1 MAVDRR
7 LTDPGRWTLR
17 GRLVVLLGAVGLLLV
32 ATLAAQIALQTR
44 QRDVRNDLLD
54 HIDPAA
60 VATADLETAV
70 VDQETGIRALALT
83 GDPRFLES
91 YSSGADAAD
100 GALDRLDSLLGSHG
114 ELDDELTEAR
124 GLHDA
129 WQASSAQPVIDAVAT
144 GESADVRSES
154 FQQEAMQRVDRLQAA
169 IQRVDD
175 ELTTLRADR
184 VDELDD
190 AARRATW
197 AMVLQVGGVVLS
209 GAIILGALA
218 RFVLGPIG
226 RLGRDAR
233 RVADGELGHPV
244 RGDGSPD
251 LVRLGADVDAMRAR
265 ILAEL
270 DQLNAAADELA
281 RQADEL
287 SRSNAD
293 LEQFAYVAS
302 HDLQEPLRK
311 VSSFCQLLQKR
322 YDGQLDERADEYIRY
337 AVDGAKRMQDLIND
351 LLAFSRVGRSS
362 QTFERVDLA
371 AVVDDV
377 LHVLG
382 PAIADAHATVTV
394 ENLPEVDGDP
404 RLLASAMQ
412 NLLTN
417 ALKFR
422 REQPLTVDVHASL
435 VGSATGNEWVVS
447 VTDNGIGIESDY
459 RDQIFVV
466 FKRLHGKTEYP
477 GTGIGLALAKKI
489 AEFHGG
495 RMWLEPTPPP
505 GATFKLALPV
515 IRDTERSTS
524 DVG

>member
-1 MAVDRR
+1 MTADRR
-7 LTDPGRWTLR
+7 LTAPGRWTLR
-17 GRLVVLLGAVGLLLV
+17 GRLVVLLTAVGLLLV
-32 ATLAAQIALQTR
+32 ATLAAQIALQSR

-60 VATADLETAV
+60 AATADLETAV
-70 VDQETGIRALALT
+70 VDQEMSIRGLALT
-83 GDPRFLES
+83 EDPRFLES
-91 YSSGADAAD
+91 YSSGAEAAD
-100 GALDRLDSLLGSHG
+100 VALHQLDTLLGSHG
-114 ELDDELTEAR
+114 ELDDELTGVRELHEAWR
-124 GLHDA
+124 
-129 WQASSAQPVIDAVAT
+129 ASSAQPVIDAVAT
-144 GESADVRSES
+144 GELADVRSES
-154 FQQEAMQRVDRLQAA
+154 FQQEAMQRIDRLQAA

-175 ELTTLRADR
+175 ELATLRADR

-197 AMVLQVGGVVLS
+197 AMFVQVGGVVLS

-233 RVADGELGHPV
+233 RVADGELGHPI

-251 LVRLGADVDAMRAR
+251 LVQLGADVDGMRAR

-270 DQLNAAADELA
+270 DQLNTAADELA

-287 SRSNAD
+287 TRSNAD

-322 YDGQLDERADEYIRY
+322 YHGQLDERADEYIQY

-351 LLAFSRVGRSS
+351 LLTFSRVGRSS
-362 QTFERVDLA
+362 ETFKRVDLA

-382 PAIADAHATVTV
+382 PAIGDAHATVTV
-394 ENLPEVDGDP
+394 GNLPEVDGDP
-404 RLLASAMQ
+404 RLLASAVQ
-412 NLLTN
+412 NLVTN

-422 REQPLTVDVHASL
+422 SEEPLTIGIDATL
-435 VGSATGNEWVVS
+435 VGSPTGDEWVIS

-466 FKRLHGKTEYP
+466 FKRLHSKAEYP

-495 RMWLEPTPPP
+495 RMWLDPTPPP
-505 GATFKLALPV
+505 GATFKLALPATPA
-515 IRDTERSTS
+515 IERSTS
-524 DVG
+524 DAG